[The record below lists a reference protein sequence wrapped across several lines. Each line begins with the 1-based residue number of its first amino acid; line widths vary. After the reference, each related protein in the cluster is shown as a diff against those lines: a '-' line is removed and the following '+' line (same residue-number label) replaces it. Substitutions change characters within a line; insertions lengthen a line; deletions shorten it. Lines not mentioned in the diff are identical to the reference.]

1 MPAHPLGCGMD
12 NDIRTE
18 VDWSTP
24 SPACTKSVIHYKGNI
39 VLMRKISQVLKV
51 RNATSWVPNGFD
63 EDHLRLVVDVLFEL
77 FSCLALRPFDCD
89 AESW

>member
-24 SPACTKSVIHYKGNI
+24 CPACTKSVIHYEGDI